1 MQPFQAQLSR
11 TASDHISG
19 SVPLARPSRS
29 RGLTDSKRASRS
41 RVWMRE
47 EMKGRLAKLVARLV
61 DRLAGA
67 KAGVATPCEGHAW
80 CDSMERQLVDDI
92 ASNRRTRF

>member
-11 TASDHISG
+11 TAGHISG
-19 SVPLARPSRS
+19 SLPLS
-29 RGLTDSKRASRS
+29 
-41 RVWMRE
+41 
-47 EMKGRLAKLVARLV
+47 RLAALVARIV

-67 KAGVATPCEGHAW
+67 KVGAATPCEGHAW
-80 CDSMERQLVDDI
+80 CNSMERQLVDDI

>member
-11 TASDHISG
+11 TASDHISA
-19 SVPLARPSRS
+19 SVPLA
-29 RGLTDSKRASRS
+29 
-41 RVWMRE
+41 
-47 EMKGRLAKLVARLV
+47 RLAKLVARLV

-80 CDSMERQLVDDI
+80 CDSMERQLVDDV
-92 ASNRRTRF
+92 ASYRRTRF